1 MVSNEIV
8 TRQKSGLNC
17 PSCPLKNGG
26 SVSECCMGLRAVLRQ
41 AYQNSL
47 SPTSPAEKMG
57 D

>member
-1 MVSNEIV
+1 MGTHETINHP
-8 TRQKSGLNC
+8 KNGLNC

-41 AYQNSL
+41 AYQHTMSAIPPL
-47 SPTSPAEKMG
+47 EKST

>member
-1 MVSNEIV
+1 MGNNEIT
-8 TRQKSGLNC
+8 TRQKNGVNC

-26 SVSECCMGLRAVLRQ
+26 AVSECCMGLRAVLRQ

-47 SPTSPAEKMG
+47 SPTLSTEKMG